1 MNIYQLA
8 ALQLDLLLGK
18 NESTDWIA
26 TVSARSGF
34 SGCIITPGWLRDQN
48 STSRFE
54 SVATD
59 KQYCWNVSNIPV
71 QIEMCH

>member
-8 ALQLDLLLGK
+8 ALQLHLLLG
-18 NESTDWIA
+18 NNVSAEWTA

-34 SGCIITPGWLRDQN
+34 SGCIITPGWLRDHN
-48 STSRFE
+48 SASRFE

-71 QIEMCH
+71 QIEMCR